1 METEEAAE
9 EKQEHLIQLI
19 VFGIFLELT
28 QGGFELLR
36 SSSATAT
43 RRPSGSFPRRGQGG
57 GCNAAGMTANEDKE
71 LDDEDKAVATETPAD
86 DTIFDYKM
94 GPAPS

>member
-1 METEEAAE
+1 MVFYLVETEEAAE

-36 SSSATAT
+36 SSSATAH
-43 RRPSGSFPRRGQGG
+43 FPGE
-57 GCNAAGMTANEDKE
+57 A
-71 LDDEDKAVATETPAD
+71 KAVVATRL
-86 DTIFDYKM
+86 
-94 GPAPS
+94 G